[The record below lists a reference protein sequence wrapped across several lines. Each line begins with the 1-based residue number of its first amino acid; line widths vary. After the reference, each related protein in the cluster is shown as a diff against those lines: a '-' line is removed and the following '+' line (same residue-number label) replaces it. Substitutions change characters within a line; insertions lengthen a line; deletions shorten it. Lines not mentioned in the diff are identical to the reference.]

1 MVRWDLR
8 YLFHSFKQS
17 GRRAARHGR
26 ETRRQFVRSFRSDSM
41 LPSGAA
47 SLAAQAS
54 SLWISK
60 RNEEEE
66 EEEKKIK
73 TKKVWSPRGGGET
86 F

>member
-1 MVRWDLR
+1 
-8 YLFHSFKQS
+8 
-17 GRRAARHGR
+17 
-26 ETRRQFVRSFRSDSM
+26 M